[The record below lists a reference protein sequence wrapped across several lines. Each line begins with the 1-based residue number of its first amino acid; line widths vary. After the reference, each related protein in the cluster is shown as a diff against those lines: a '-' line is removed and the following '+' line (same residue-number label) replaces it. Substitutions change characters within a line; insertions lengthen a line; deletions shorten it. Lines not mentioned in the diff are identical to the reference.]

1 MHPFESTIKVKIA
14 ANCMMGEIL
23 SVRKQLPP
31 KSSLQ
36 KPSKALYQEEK
47 IPGSEDFGVFK
58 QIAS

>member
-1 MHPFESTIKVKIA
+1 
-14 ANCMMGEIL
+14 MMGEIL